1 MGQNLH
7 REEIEGSGV
16 DLSMESILG
25 DINAIIQTSPWL
37 APLAV
42 LVGGALT
49 ASNPCV
55 LAMIPLTMAFVGGYQ
70 ETSGARK
77 AFGFSLLF
85 ILGLTITFTLLG
97 LIAALMGRMV
107 GDVGSFWPYLVAAVC
122 LVMGLHLLDILKF
135 DLPIITA
142 WRPQKAGPWGAFLL
156 GLLFGVVSTPC
167 ATPILAVLLVYIAS
181 KGNLAYGGLL
191 LFLYALGHCL
201 LILIAGTS
209 MGLAKRIIE
218 SKGLNTGLAYLR
230 KGSGVLIMLIGLYF
244 IWLVN

>member
-1 MGQNLH
+1 V
-7 REEIEGSGV
+7 EFF
-16 DLSMESILG
+16 LG
-25 DINAIIQTSPWL
+25 DISRIIQTNPWL

-42 LVGGALT
+42 FLGGALT

-55 LAMIPLTMAFVGGYQ
+55 LAMIPLMMAFVGAYQ
-70 ETSGARK
+70 GTSGARK
-77 AFGFSLLF
+77 AFTFSFLF
-85 ILGLTITFTLLG
+85 VIGLTITFTLLG
-97 LIAALMGRMV
+97 FVAALMGRLV
-107 GDVGSFWPYLVAAVC
+107 GDVGRFWPYLVAAVC
-122 LVMGLHLLDILKF
+122 LVMGLHLLEIWSF
-135 DLPIITA
+135 DLPLPRS
-142 WRPQKAGPWGAFLL
+142 WRPRQAGPLGAFLL

-191 LFLYALGHCL
+191 LFFYALGHCL

-218 SKGLNTGLAYLR
+218 SRGLNTGLAYLR
-230 KGSGVLIMLIGLYF
+230 KGSGVLIILIGFYF